1 MAELINFPKR
11 KRGVILS
18 SHGWQRLQAAE
29 HLAAIRQNAGR
40 AYTLEQLSKQT
51 QLSTNTLTKVRR
63 RQKPV
68 DQLTLEAYF
77 AAFDLSLSL
86 NDYITQELEPTPAV
100 GPQQAPFKGQLEVD
114 SPFYIYRPPAEQL
127 CIEETMKPS
136 ALVRIK
142 AARQFGKT
150 SLVARMLSHAEDYN
164 FRVVPLSLQLADS
177 RIFSDL
183 DQFLRWLCVMVART
197 LGLPDELDQRWNS
210 LFGGN
215 YSCSDYFETYLLPAS
230 DRPLLL
236 VLDEVNLLFGYPKI
250 GADFFGMLRAWY
262 EQGRHGIE
270 SHNVWQRLRLVI
282 VHSTEVY
289 LPLNLHQSPFN
300 VGLLIELPNF
310 SPAQVQELASRY
322 GLSCTDNE
330 IAQLWEL
337 VGGHPYLTQ
346 LTLFHL
352 SQQNWTL
359 EQIAETATSP
369 NSIFNSH
376 LRQQFGRLEQD
387 ADLMIGM
394 QQVIASCQV
403 SGQLS
408 EPASEGAILPPNQA
422 FKLQGLGLVT
432 FERQR
437 AVPSCNL
444 YRQYFMQVLK
454 DALKDA

>member
-18 SHGWQRLQAAE
+18 SQGWQRLQAAE
-29 HLAAIRQNAGR
+29 HLAAIQQNEGR
-40 AYTLEQLSKQT
+40 AYTLEQLTHQT
-51 QLSTNTLTKVRR
+51 QLSPNTLTKVRR

-77 AAFDLSLSL
+77 AAFGLSLSP
-86 NDYITQELEPTPAV
+86 NDYMTQELEPPASATQ
-100 GPQQAPFKGQLEVD
+100 PAPFKGQLAVD

-127 CIEETMKPS
+127 CLEAAMQPS

-150 SLVARMLSHAEDYN
+150 SLVARMLSHAEDYS
-164 FRVVPLSLQLADS
+164 FRVVALSLQLADS

-183 DQFLRWLCVMVART
+183 DQFLRWLCVMVARS

-210 LFGGN
+210 LFGGS
-215 YSCSDYFETYLLPAS
+215 YSCSDYFETYLLAAA

-236 VLDEVNLLFGYPKI
+236 VLDEVNLLFNYPEL

-262 EQGRHGIE
+262 EQGRHSLE
-270 SHNVWQRLRLVI
+270 SQNIWRLLRLVI

-300 VGLLIELPNF
+300 VGLLIELPQF
-310 SPAQVQELASRY
+310 APEQVQELALRY
-322 GLSCTDNE
+322 GLACSDAE
-330 IAQLWEL
+330 ISQIWEL

-346 LTLFHL
+346 LTLFQIA
-352 SQQNWTL
+352 QQQPL
-359 EQIAETATSP
+359 AQIAETVTSP
-369 NSIFNSH
+369 NSIYNSH

-387 ADLMIGM
+387 ADLMAGM
-394 QQVIASCQV
+394 QQVIAAS
-403 SGQLS
+403 LS
-408 EPASEGAILPPNQA
+408 ANRGAILPPNQA
-422 FKLQGLGLVT
+422 FKLQGLGLVA
-432 FERQR
+432 FENQR
-437 AVPSCNL
+437 AVPSCQL
-444 YRQYFMQVLK
+444 YQRYFTQVLQ
-454 DALKDA
+454 A

>member
-18 SHGWQRLQAAE
+18 SQGWQRLQAAE

-40 AYTLEQLSKQT
+40 GYTLEQLSKQT

-77 AAFDLSLSL
+77 EAFELKLNL
-86 NDYITQELEPTPAV
+86 NDYITQELEPAPA
-100 GPQQAPFKGQLEVD
+100 GAQQAPFKGQLEVG

-127 CIEETMKPS
+127 CIEESMKPS

-150 SLVARMLSHAEDYN
+150 SLVARMLSNAEDYS

-183 DQFLRWLCVMVART
+183 DQFLRWLCVMVARA
-197 LGLPDELDQRWNS
+197 LGLPDQLDQRWNS

-215 YSCSDYFETYLLPAS
+215 YSCSDYFETYLLPAA

-236 VLDEVNLLFGYPKI
+236 VLDEVNVLFGYPKI

-270 SHNVWQRLRLVI
+270 SQNVWRLLRLVI

-300 VGLLIELPNF
+300 VGLLIELPHF
-310 SPAQVQELASRY
+310 SPVQVQDLASRY
-322 GLSCTDNE
+322 GLSCTE
-330 IAQLWEL
+330 AEVAQLWDL

-346 LTLFHL
+346 LMLFHL
-352 SQQNWTL
+352 SQQSQTL
-359 EQIAETATSP
+359 AQIAETATSP

-387 ADLMIGM
+387 ADLMSGM
-394 QQVIASCQV
+394 QQVV
-403 SGQLS
+403 SS
-408 EPASEGAILPPNQA
+408 THGAILPPNQA
-422 FKLQGLGLVT
+422 FKLQGLGIGQL
-432 FERQR
+432 
-437 AVPSCNL
+437 
-444 YRQYFMQVLK
+444 
-454 DALKDA
+454 